1 MELEHA
7 RGKCRSLEGGTEAR
21 SSTILCSV
29 QREAEAGRGVLE
41 AVERQSLVSLEVIQ
55 AQRIQQK
62 EGSSNGEAKSIEDKK
77 TAVVDGS
84 QENVEEVETKK
95 DI

>member
-1 MELEHA
+1 MWIYPTDRTRANEY
-7 RGKCRSLEGGTEAR
+7 G
-21 SSTILCSV
+21 
-29 QREAEAGRGVLE
+29 QVLDPK
-41 AVERQSLVSLEVIQ
+41 AAL
-55 AQRIQQK
+55 K